1 VVGKSGWMARDNL
14 FISLFGTLAPHPGLI
29 QVVGFRKHSRE
40 LHRIV
45 GIVGNGGEAAK
56 PCDRAIALA
65 EFIFNLG
72 QMAFGLCIG
81 WQPSPCG
88 FKPVP
93 GAFEI
98 TMPQP
103 HVAALKLKL
112 RNRKRRDASEAPAAF
127 VEPSLSSRNLPK
139 FSMEGGKSSQAFE
152 IGAALSRRPSK
163 RQRFV
168 ISPDCLQNRCPFGLY
183 LGTRRAKVLGAVEIG

>member
-1 VVGKSGWMARDNL
+1 VVGKSGWMARNNL
-14 FISLFGTLAPHPGLI
+14 FISLFGTLAPHTGFI
-29 QVVGFRKHSRE
+29 QVVGFRKHSCE
-40 LHRIV
+40 LRRIV
-45 GIVGNGGEAAK
+45 GIIGNGGEAAK
-56 PCDRAIALA
+56 PCDRAVALA

-88 FKPVP
+88 LKPMPRAV
-93 GAFEI
+93 EI

-103 HVAALKLKL
+103 HVAALKFKL
-112 RNRKRRDASEAPAAF
+112 RNRKRRNASEAPAAF
-127 VEPSLSSRNLPK
+127 VEPSLSRRNRPS
-139 FSMEGGKSSQAFE
+139 FGMEGGKSSQAFE

-168 ISPDCLQNRCPFGLY
+168 ISPDRLQNRCPFGL
-183 LGTRRAKVLGAVEIG
+183 

>member
-14 FISLFGTLAPHPGLI
+14 FISLFGTRAPHTGFI
-29 QVVGFRKHSRE
+29 QAVGFCKHSRE
-40 LHRIV
+40 LRRIV
-45 GIVGNGGEAAK
+45 GIVGNGGEASKASD
-56 PCDRAIALA
+56 CAIALA

-72 QMAFGLCIG
+72 QMALGLCIG

-112 RNRKRRDASEAPAAF
+112 RNRKRRDTSEAPAAF
-127 VEPSLSSRNLPK
+127 VEPSLCRNLPK
-139 FSMEGGKSSQAFE
+139 FSMEGGKSSEAFE

-168 ISPDCLQNRCPFGLY
+168 ISPDRLQNRCPFGLY
-183 LGTRRAKVLGAVEIG
+183 LGVRRAKALGAVEIG